1 VEEAALQPSAR
12 LLALISLLQL
22 RREWTGE
29 ELAGRLEVG
38 PRTIRRDIG
47 KLRALGYPVHA
58 ARGAAGGYRL
68 GSGGRLP
75 PLLLDDA
82 EAVAVAVGLRS
93 AAAGSLTGVEETS
106 VRALAKLEQ
115 VLPDRLR
122 RQVSALGAATS
133 AVAIGAPVIDAD
145 VLSVLAGACRD
156 NLRARFSYVA
166 GDGRASQ
173 RHTEPCALV
182 HSGFDWYLVAFDL
195 DRDDW
200 RTFRVD
206 RIRGPVRPGARGPR
220 RTVPGGDPAAYVQS
234 RAGRSGAQG
243 APPARIRFH
252 VPAARIAGRIPGHYA
267 IADPEGDGSCVVT
280 TRGPWSLS
288 FLIWMALLGQP
299 MEVLGPPEFA
309 QAARAL
315 IGQLSAAVPGSPP
328 GRE

>member
-1 VEEAALQPSAR
+1 MEEAALQPSAR
-12 LLALISLLQL
+12 LLALLSLLQL

-29 ELAGRLEVG
+29 ELADRLEIG

-58 ARGAAGGYRL
+58 ARGVAGGYRL

-93 AAAGSLTGVEETS
+93 AAAGSIAGVEETS

-115 VLPDRLR
+115 VLPSRLR

-145 VLSVLAGACRD
+145 VLSALAGACRD
-156 NLRARFSYVA
+156 TLRARFSYVA

-195 DRDDW
+195 DRGDW

-206 RIRGPVRPGARGPR
+206 RIRGRVRPGGRAER

-234 RAGRSGAQG
+234 RAGRSGELG
-243 APPARIRFH
+243 AAPARIRFS
-252 VPAARIAGRIPGHYA
+252 VPAARIEGRVPGQYA
-267 IADPEGDGSCVVT
+267 TVDPDGDGSCVVT

-299 MEVLGPPEFA
+299 MEVLGPPDFA
-309 QAARAL
+309 EAAGAL
-315 IGQLSAAVPGSPP
+315 IVGLTAAVPGGPRGS
-328 GRE
+328 G